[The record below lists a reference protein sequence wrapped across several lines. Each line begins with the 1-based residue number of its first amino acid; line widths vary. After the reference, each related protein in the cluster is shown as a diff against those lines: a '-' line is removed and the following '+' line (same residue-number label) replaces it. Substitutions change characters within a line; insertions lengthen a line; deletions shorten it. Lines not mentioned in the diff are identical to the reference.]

1 MQQNQ
6 PVKLNIKLD
15 QTTPIL
21 CEQCESSAFQP
32 AVILRKVSKFLSGTP
47 QDGIIPV
54 EVFACVKCGHINEE
68 FEPKD
73 A

>member
-6 PVKLNIKLD
+6 QIKLNIKLD
-15 QTTPIL
+15 QTTPIV
-21 CEQCESSAFQP
+21 CDKCESSTFQP
-32 AVILRKVSKFLSGTP
+32 ALMLRKVSKFLSGTP

-54 EVFACVKCGHINEE
+54 EVFACMTCGHINDE
-68 FEPKD
+68 FQPKD